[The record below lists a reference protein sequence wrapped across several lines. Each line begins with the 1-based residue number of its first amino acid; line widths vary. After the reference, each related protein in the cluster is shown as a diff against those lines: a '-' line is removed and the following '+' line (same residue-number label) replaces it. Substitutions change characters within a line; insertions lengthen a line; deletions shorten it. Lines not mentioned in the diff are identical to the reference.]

1 MPLITINQMQKYY
14 GDNHVLK
21 GVDLDIDMGEVI
33 SIIGRSGSGKS
44 TLLRC
49 INGLEGYQEGSI
61 KLGGMTIT
69 DRDSQAREIS
79 RSIGMVFQKPNP
91 FPMSIYDNIAY
102 GPRVHGIK
110 SKAKLDRIVEESLIG
125 AAVFD
130 EVKDRLHKSALSLS
144 GGQQQRVAIARAL
157 IKEPDILLLDEPTNH
172 LDIDS
177 KEVLENA
184 LIDFDGTLLF
194 VSHDR
199 YFINRVATKV
209 MEISEDGAAIYLG
222 DYDYYLEKKA
232 ELEELAR
239 LEAEENQVSEE
250 VQVASAGASDY
261 QAQKANQKE
270 MRKLSRRIEQIENEL
285 ETIEERL
292 EEISAAMLETNDVAE
307 LSDLQKE
314 LDDLTDSQE
323 ALMEEWSD
331 LSEQMEG

>member
-1 MPLITINQMQKYY
+1 MN
-14 GDNHVLK
+14 
-21 GVDLDIDMGEVI
+21 
-33 SIIGRSGSGKS
+33 
-44 TLLRC
+44 
-49 INGLEGYQEGSI
+49 
-61 KLGGMTIT
+61 
-69 DRDSQAREIS
+69 
-79 RSIGMVFQKPNP
+79 
-91 FPMSIYDNIAY
+91 
-102 GPRVHGIK
+102 
-110 SKAKLDRIVEESLIG
+110 
-125 AAVFD
+125 
-130 EVKDRLHKSALSLS
+130 
-144 GGQQQRVAIARAL
+144 
-157 IKEPDILLLDEPTNH
+157 NH

-209 MEISEDGAAIYLG
+209 MEISEDGATIYLG

-239 LEAEENQVSEE
+239 LEAEENQGQEE
-250 VQVASAGASDY
+250 VQVASAGANDY
-261 QAQKANQKE
+261 QAQKVNQKE

-314 LDDLTDSQE
+314 LDELSVNQE

-331 LSEQMEG
+331 LSEQLEG